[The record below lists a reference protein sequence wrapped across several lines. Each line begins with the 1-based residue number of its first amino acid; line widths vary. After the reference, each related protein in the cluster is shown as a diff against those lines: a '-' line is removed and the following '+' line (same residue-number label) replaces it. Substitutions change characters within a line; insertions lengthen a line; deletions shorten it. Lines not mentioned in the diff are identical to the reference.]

1 MNPNT
6 RLSFAVAA
14 ALAVASF
21 GFTPAHAGY
30 PEVSVEAP
38 LFLSWNSCHGS
49 PGAAGNLAYACDGS
63 LDGNPRHLVVSF
75 QLPTNYPAYPSF
87 RWESSTIYLKARTL
101 DGSPLPDYWR
111 IEGIHMPFL
120 LATLCRA
127 GLGLTESGA
136 GVVDANHCASWWEN
150 RTDFDGIARPNRNE
164 LADPAITDRVSIEGA
179 MFWSDVDGGVGAVT
193 FPAGAKLSD
202 GAFTL
207 ELASNGCEGC
217 DQPMSIEIVRLDLDT
232 NLITTSGAY
241 PHYILTP
248 GSGSSASVT
257 WQGAGG
263 GTVPVRN
270 RTWGSVKALYR

>member
-1 MNPNT
+1 MNPNA

-14 ALAVASF
+14 LLAVASF

-30 PEVSVEAP
+30 PEISVEAP

-49 PGAAGNLAYACDGS
+49 PGAAGNLSYACDGS

-75 QLPTNYPAYPSF
+75 QLPTNYPPF
-87 RWESSTIYLKARTL
+87 TWESSTIYLKARTL
-101 DGSPLPDYWR
+101 DGSALPDYWR
-111 IEGIHMPFL
+111 IEGIHVPFL
-120 LATLCRA
+120 LPALCRP
-127 GLGLTESGA
+127 GLGLVESGA
-136 GVVDANHCASWWEN
+136 GVVDPNHCPSWWQN
-150 RTDFDGIARPNRNE
+150 RTAFDGIARPDRNE
-164 LADPAITDRVSIEGA
+164 LADPATNDMTIEGA
-179 MFWSDVDGGVGAVT
+179 MFWSDVDGGRGAVT
-193 FPAGAKLSD
+193 FPAGTRLSD

-207 ELASNGCEGC
+207 ELASNGCGGC

-232 NLITTSGAY
+232 NAITTSGAY

-257 WQGAGG
+257 WQGGGG

-270 RTWGSVKALYR
+270 RTWGSVKATYR